1 LSFFLFCNKATT
13 ARLRIFLNK
22 EEISNELLACASST
36 KNIDLD
42 KEFLKEGRNSLVFE
56 IDKGD
61 YLVNDIK
68 IETKVQEGGAKT
80 YKFAISK
87 KQFDEILND
96 KEVMLKMSFSSTN
109 DVNKATININ
119 GKEFTMETD
128 ENEFER
134 PITSLVKEG
143 NNFIKITPETEFNLE
158 FLEIVI
164 E

>member
-1 LSFFLFCNKATT
+1 
-13 ARLRIFLNK
+13 
-22 EEISNELLACASST
+22 
-36 KNIDLD
+36 
-42 KEFLKEGRNSLVFE
+42 LVFE

-61 YLVNDIK
+61 YLINNIK
-68 IETKVQEGGAKT
+68 IETNLQEGGAKT

-87 KQFDEILND
+87 KQFDQILND
-96 KEVMLKMSFSSTN
+96 KEIMLKMSFSSTE
-109 DVNKATININ
+109 DVNKATINVK

-134 PITSLVKEG
+134 PITSLVKER